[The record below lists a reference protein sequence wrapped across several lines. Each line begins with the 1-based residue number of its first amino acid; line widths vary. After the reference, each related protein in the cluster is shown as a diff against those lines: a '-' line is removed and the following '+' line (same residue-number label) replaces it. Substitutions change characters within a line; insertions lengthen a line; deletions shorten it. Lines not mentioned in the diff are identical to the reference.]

1 MGAIEIATPVANDRK
16 GDQAADRE
24 RVIEAYLP
32 LVRRIAARFAGRGE
46 RLEDLV
52 QVGSIG
58 LIKAVDRCDPQRR
71 ERLTAYV
78 ARTVEGE
85 IRRHLRDR
93 TSTMRI
99 PRRLQQLE
107 TGDLRPLPADE
118 EELPSAPGDEPD
130 DVGVARALVAS
141 AARSLDRR
149 ERRVVLLHYFL
160 DLSQE
165 DVGKEVGVSQVHVSR
180 LLKGALAKMR
190 AGLAT

>member
-1 MGAIEIATPVANDRK
+1 MGAIEIATPIAYERK

-32 LVRRIAARFAGRGE
+32 LVRRIAGRFAGRGE
-46 RLEDLV
+46 RMEDLV
-52 QVGSIG
+52 QVGAIG

-71 ERLTAYV
+71 ELLTGYV

-107 TGDLRPLPADE
+107 ADDLRPLSTDE
-118 EELPSAPGDEPD
+118 AELPPSQADDPD

-160 DLSQE
+160 DLSQA

-180 LLKGALAKMR
+180 LLRGALAKMR
-190 AGLAT
+190 AGLAA